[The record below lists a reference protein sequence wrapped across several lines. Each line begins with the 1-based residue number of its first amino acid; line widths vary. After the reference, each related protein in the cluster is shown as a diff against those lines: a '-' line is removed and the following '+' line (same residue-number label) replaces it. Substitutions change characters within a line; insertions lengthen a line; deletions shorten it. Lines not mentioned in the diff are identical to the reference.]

1 MYKKSILSKAACFVL
16 AMATTPF
23 AFAQGV
29 TGQDNDVNAVTT
41 AVPILT
47 VAPDARSAAL
57 GDAGVAISPDAN
69 ASFWNPAKLGF
80 VEEDMSVSLSYS
92 PWLSNVVD
100 DMSLSYLSGYK
111 KLSETSALSLSL
123 LYFDL
128 GEIQF
133 IDENRN
139 PIQDYSPK
147 EYAVSVAYGQA
158 LSENLSL
165 GIGAR
170 FIHSNLAGN
179 VNVGGSSTTFES
191 QPGNTA
197 AVDVGIYYNKDL
209 SSKVNLA
216 LAGNISNIG
225 GKIAYT
231 NADERD
237 FLPTNL
243 KVGTAVTYNLDA
255 YNKLTFVLDANKL
268 LVPSPGG
275 DRSQSVVSGIFSSFG
290 DAEGGFTEEMQEVN
304 LSGGVEYWYNDLF
317 AARAGYFY
325 ENPDKGGRQYVS
337 LGLGLRYQKF
347 GIDAAYLIPSQQG
360 NPLAETLRF
369 TLALNLD

>member
-1 MYKKSILSKAACFVL
+1 MYKRSILSKAACFVV
-16 AMATTPF
+16 AVASAPF

-29 TGQDNDVNAVTT
+29 TGQSNDVNAVTT

-69 ASFWNPAKLGF
+69 APHWNPAKLGF
-80 VEEDMSVSLSYS
+80 VEQDMSVSLSYS

-111 KLSETSALSLSL
+111 KLNETSAISLSL

-147 EYAVSVAYGQA
+147 EYAISVAYGQA

-179 VNVGGSSTTFES
+179 VNVGGASTTFES

-209 SSKVNLA
+209 SQKVNLA
-216 LAGNISNIG
+216 LGANISNIG

-231 NADERD
+231 SADESD

-243 KVGTAVTYNLDA
+243 KIGTAVTYNLDA

-268 LVPSPGG
+268 LVPSPGA
-275 DRSQSVVSGIFSSFG
+275 DQSQSVVSGLFSSFG

-304 LSGGVEYWYNDLF
+304 LSGGVEYWYSDLF

-325 ENPDKGGRQYVS
+325 ENPDKGGRQYLS